1 MKRIAAIAGIGI
13 HAAYGI
19 STTRIRRSVTECT
32 IPAIGV
38 RPPFLTLAAVLAIAP
53 VAGIPPN
60 RADTRLP
67 APCATSSI
75 LGLCLLPIIPSETTH
90 DKSDSIPASTAIVN
104 ASGKRFL
111 TIVILTCGMLIPGS
125 LLEIVYKSPIV
136 LACIPSLT
144 IITETIT
151 AIKDA
156 GIFSNF
162 LNLGHIIRIAS
173 ETPPTTSACQLN
185 VLIHLNTAF
194 NLSSV
199 SIVGPVYAEVSRPK
213 KSLICPTRIVTAIP
227 NVNPVVI
234 V

>member
-1 MKRIAAIAGIGI
+1 
-13 HAAYGI
+13 
-19 STTRIRRSVTECT
+19 
-32 IPAIGV
+32 
-38 RPPFLTLAAVLAIAP
+38 
-53 VAGIPPN
+53 
-60 RADTRLP
+60 
-67 APCATSSI
+67 
-75 LGLCLLPIIPSETTH
+75 
-90 DKSDSIPASTAIVN
+90 
-104 ASGKRFL
+104 
-111 TIVILTCGMLIPGS
+111 MLIPGS

-156 GIFSNF
+156 GILSNF

-185 VLIHLNTAF
+185 VLIHLNTAL

-199 SIVGPVYAEVSRPK
+199 SIVGPVYAEVSSPK